1 MEEHRTTDQ
10 LIIAELHEMRRD
22 FNDFKTDINNRMAPL
37 DKLKGFWS
45 VMGFVLGGLT
55 LVAAGFGGFIYII
68 KLVQTHIK

>member
-1 MEEHRTTDQ
+1 
-10 LIIAELHEMRRD
+10 MRRD

-45 VMGFVLGGLT
+45 VVGFVLGGLT